1 MSFIEKTD
9 PFSLS
14 GTGKFLALVSVTDNK
29 SASVAEARNENGDV
43 VATTMYGVQYAP
55 SYEYKVAGSGTLA
68 IPKFGAPVT
77 STMADGTSV
86 KLFMT
91 NWALNTGAGSETTF
105 SITAGSIPS
114 TVTAICPYQIDCG
127 EVEIGPC
134 QHAKL
139 LFSCATLD
147 GTGCYLQTANYAG
160 SCTLGRPTKDGDAIA
175 AAVTNGRIT
184 VALTILQTDTAVP
197 TLTPGSGWEITSPL
211 SCTNPDAD
219 YPPWT
224 ATLTRYLTAAEPQ
237 SVA

>member
-1 MSFIEKTD
+1 MAFQTKTD
-9 PFSLS
+9 PWGIS
-14 GTGKFLALVSVTDNK
+14 GAGKFLTLVSVTDNK
-29 SASVAEARNENGDV
+29 SSSVAEARNEKGDV
-43 VATTMYGVQYAP
+43 VATTIYGIQYAP
-55 SYEYKVAGSGTLA
+55 SYEYKVSGSGDLA

-77 STMADGTSV
+77 ASMADGTSV

-139 LFSCATLD
+139 LFSCATLS
-147 GTGCYLQTANYAG
+147 GAGCYLQTANYAG

-175 AAVTNGRIT
+175 AGVTDGRIT
-184 VALTILQTDTAVP
+184 AALTILQTGTAAP
-197 TLTPGSGWEITSPL
+197 TLGSLGTGWEITSPL
-211 SCTNPDAD
+211 TCTNPDAANAT
-219 YPPWT
+219 WT
-224 ATLTRYLTAAEPQ
+224 TTLTKYLAAAAA
-237 SVA
+237 ST